1 MSRKK
6 VHVSNPIN
14 EETLNKAR
22 TLSGVASE
30 GKSNSSNLSGISSMI
45 KELIFIGKVTKIVD
59 ISGFRFKI
67 GTLTEER
74 QRMLISRVMRMT
86 EEERIAY
93 AKVYTVAEAVTEI
106 NEIDI
111 DEISKSFDDNE
122 ENIEVSKINF
132 FGSLQ
137 SSTVDT
143 LYKEYED
150 LLDDSNSK
158 VGYEDVKK

>member
-1 MSRKK
+1 
-6 VHVSNPIN
+6 
-14 EETLNKAR
+14 
-22 TLSGVASE
+22 
-30 GKSNSSNLSGISSMI
+30 
-45 KELIFIGKVTKIVD
+45 
-59 ISGFRFKI
+59 
-67 GTLTEER
+67 
-74 QRMLISRVMRMT
+74 
-86 EEERIAY
+86 
-93 AKVYTVAEAVTEI
+93 KVYTVAEAVTEI

-111 DEISKSFDDNE
+111 DEISRSFDDNE
-122 ENIEVSKINF
+122 ENIEISKINF